1 MRSRPGKQVAA
12 PEVVAGSLATMLLT
26 ADQNGATAAS
36 PPIIA
41 MRSRPG
47 KQVAARRFPLVAGSL
62 ATMLLTAGQNGATA
76 ASPPIIAMRSRPGK
90 QVAAPEEQCCST
102 SHP

>member
-1 MRSRPGKQVAA
+1 
-12 PEVVAGSLATMLLT
+12 
-26 ADQNGATAAS
+26 
-36 PPIIA
+36 

-76 ASPPIIAMRSRPGK
+76 AGPPIIAMRSRPGK
-90 QVAAPEEQCCST
+90 QVAAPEEQ
-102 SHP
+102 

>member
-1 MRSRPGKQVAA
+1 MLLTADQNGATAASPPIIAMRSRPGKQVAA

-47 KQVAARRFPLVAGSL
+47 KQVAA
-62 ATMLLTAGQNGATA
+62 
-76 ASPPIIAMRSRPGK
+76 
-90 QVAAPEEQCCST
+90 PEER
-102 SHP
+102 PPPRLPPWRLRL